1 MVFRTGAGK
10 RGFTLIELLVV
21 LAILA
26 LLLTLAVPRYFRSID
41 HSKET
46 VLRENLRITR
56 EMIGSTSKV
65 LASLAYPEDA
75 PVQTETIDGRK
86 TRTRYGNA
94 VQAAA
99 AMLKK
104 VIEDEDAPVKPTA
117 LRVSLSGEGGGSA
130 KVPADHPLY
139 PQIIA
144 FLADQLG

>member
-1 MVFRTGAGK
+1 MPNNTDTQNVTLTNTDNVVNAVKYIVRTTAHWTT
-10 RGFTLIELLVV
+10 FV
-21 LAILA
+21 A
-26 LLLTLAVPRYFRSID
+26 
-41 HSKET
+41 
-46 VLRENLRITR
+46 ENGITR